1 MRNLRVALAQIDLT
15 VGDID
20 GNTRKILENIDYA
33 RESKANVIAFPEL
46 TIPGYPPE
54 DLLLKPSFIRDNRIA
69 LGKVV
74 QAAKDIT
81 VVTGFIE
88 SNNNE
93 VYNSAAIAWDSR
105 LIGTYQKH
113 FLPNY
118 GVFDEDRYFSV
129 GKNNFVFVVNGVGV
143 GVNICEDIWYPLG
156 PVASQ
161 RQAGAEVILNIN
173 GSPYQKGKIDYREQ
187 MLGSRSSDN
196 GLFIAYVNMV
206 GGQDELIFDGGSM
219 VVDPEGN
226 IISRAPQFSEK
237 MLTVDIDADGVFNK
251 RLKEPRLRKQ
261 ELLDN
266 VRTEEAKRVW
276 ISGYH
281 PVEKSDDF
289 TGILEEKLDSLSE
302 IYSALVLGIRD
313 YVNKNGFSKV
323 VIGISGG
330 IDSALTACLAVDAL
344 GSSNVVGV
352 SMPSR
357 FSSEGSITD
366 CQELSKLLGIRII
379 ELPLELVHSSFE
391 ETLEEYLDLE
401 NIGVAEQN
409 IQPRIRGT
417 LIMALSNKYGWLVL
431 QTGNK
436 SEIAMGYTTLYG
448 DMSGGFAVLKDV
460 SKTLVYQLA
469 NWRNSLSD
477 RGGIFLSEL
486 ISIHSMVIPQSI
498 ISKPPSAELRFDH
511 KDEDDL
517 PPYEIL
523 DAVLEAYVEE
533 DLVKEEIENLGI
545 TDSETI
551 KKIIESVDRNEYK
564 RRQSP
569 IGIKIT
575 SRAFGRDRRM
585 PITNAYREIN
595 NL

>member
-1 MRNLRVALAQIDLT
+1 VRNLRVALSQINLT
-15 VGDID
+15 VGDIG
-20 GNTRKILENIDYA
+20 GNTRKILENIDIA
-33 RESKANVIAFPEL
+33 RDSKADVIAFPEL

-54 DLLLKPSFIRDNRIA
+54 DLLLKPSFIRDNRVA
-69 LGKVV
+69 LGKIV
-74 QAAKDIT
+74 QAARDIT
-81 VVTGFIE
+81 VVVGFVE
-88 SNNNE
+88 SKNNE

-118 GVFDEDRYFSV
+118 GVFDEDRYFSA
-129 GKNNFVFVVNGVGV
+129 GKDSFVYVVNGVGF

-161 RQAGAEVILNIN
+161 RQAGAEVIVNIN
-173 GSPYQKGKIDYREQ
+173 GSPFQKGKIAYREQ

-196 GLFIAYVNMV
+196 GLFVAYVNMV

-219 VVDPEGN
+219 VVNPEGN
-226 IISRAPQFSEK
+226 IISRAPQFIEK
-237 MLTVDIDADGVFNK
+237 LLVVDIDADDVFAK

-261 ELLDN
+261 GLVDSN
-266 VRTEEAKRVW
+266 QKDVKRVW

-281 PVEKSDDF
+281 PIGKYDSASGD
-289 TGILEEKLDSLSE
+289 IEEKLDLLPE

-313 YVNKNGFSKV
+313 YVMKNGFSKV

-344 GSSNVVGV
+344 GSNNVIGV

-357 FSSEGSITD
+357 YSSEGSITD
-366 CQELSKLLGIRII
+366 CAELSNRLGMKII
-379 ELPLELVHSSFE
+379 ELPIESVHASFE
-391 ETLEEYLDLE
+391 QTLEKYLDSV
-401 NIGVAEQN
+401 NIGITEQN
-409 IQPRIRGT
+409 IQPRIRGI

-448 DMSGGFAVLKDV
+448 DMSGGFSVLKDV

-469 NWRNSLSD
+469 NWRNTHFNNCGL
-477 RGGIFLSEL
+477 FLSGL
-486 ISIHSMVIPQSI
+486 IKINSEAIPLSIL
-498 ISKPPSAELRFDH
+498 SKAPSAELRFDH
-511 KDEDDL
+511 NDQDDL
-517 PPYEIL
+517 PPYDIL
-523 DAVLEAYVEE
+523 DVVLEAYIEN
-533 DLVKEEIENLGI
+533 DCTQEEIENLGI
-545 TDSETI
+545 ANIATI
-551 KKIIESVDRNEYK
+551 KMIIDSVDRNEYK

-569 IGIKIT
+569 IGIKVT

-585 PITNAYREIN
+585 PITNAYKENIN
-595 NL
+595 

>member
-33 RESKANVIAFPEL
+33 REAKANVIAFPEL

-54 DLLLKPSFIRDNRIA
+54 DLLLKPSFIRDNRVA

-129 GKNNFVFVVNGVGV
+129 GKNNFVFVVYGVGV

-226 IISRAPQFSEK
+226 IISRAPQFAEK
-237 MLTVDIDADGVFNK
+237 MLTVDIDADNVFNK

-261 ELLDN
+261 ELLHN
-266 VRTEEAKRVW
+266 VRT
-276 ISGYH
+276 
-281 PVEKSDDF
+281 
-289 TGILEEKLDSLSE
+289 
-302 IYSALVLGIRD
+302 
-313 YVNKNGFSKV
+313 
-323 VIGISGG
+323 
-330 IDSALTACLAVDAL
+330 
-344 GSSNVVGV
+344 
-352 SMPSR
+352 
-357 FSSEGSITD
+357 
-366 CQELSKLLGIRII
+366 
-379 ELPLELVHSSFE
+379 
-391 ETLEEYLDLE
+391 
-401 NIGVAEQN
+401 
-409 IQPRIRGT
+409 
-417 LIMALSNKYGWLVL
+417 
-431 QTGNK
+431 
-436 SEIAMGYTTLYG
+436 
-448 DMSGGFAVLKDV
+448 
-460 SKTLVYQLA
+460 
-469 NWRNSLSD
+469 
-477 RGGIFLSEL
+477 
-486 ISIHSMVIPQSI
+486 
-498 ISKPPSAELRFDH
+498 
-511 KDEDDL
+511 
-517 PPYEIL
+517 
-523 DAVLEAYVEE
+523 
-533 DLVKEEIENLGI
+533 
-545 TDSETI
+545 
-551 KKIIESVDRNEYK
+551 
-564 RRQSP
+564 
-569 IGIKIT
+569 
-575 SRAFGRDRRM
+575 
-585 PITNAYREIN
+585 
-595 NL
+595 